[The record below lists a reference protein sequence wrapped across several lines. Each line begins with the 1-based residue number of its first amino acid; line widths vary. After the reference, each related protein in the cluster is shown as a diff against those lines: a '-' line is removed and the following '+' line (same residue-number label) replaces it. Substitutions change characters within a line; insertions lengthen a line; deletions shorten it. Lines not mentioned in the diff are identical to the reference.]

1 MKIAQAAEGLLS
13 VNCRRQP
20 ALCDAPTYAALAV
33 ALIKAGREQRT
44 AEKTEILRCDFTSYA
59 V

>member
-1 MKIAQAAEGLLS
+1 MGDGS
-13 VNCRRQP
+13 RDPRRRQP

-33 ALIKAGREQRT
+33 VLIKAGREQRT
-44 AEKTEILRCDFTSYA
+44 AEKTEILRCDFTFYA